1 MPAPVAHILF
11 ARLRDHVLA
20 QLTSIDPAV
29 PGWFVGRP
37 GSDLQ
42 IGRTLIAHA
51 GSRDGSRAG
60 VPLGLQV
67 HDTALA
73 RDPFIQAFPECAQ
86 PPAWPTIPI
95 PIPIHVPRA
104 EPGRGAQEWPR
115 VFGSTHAA
123 AAGDGPVFQV
133 DMYET
138 DAWDP
143 DAQLSLGPDDRVSFV
158 IKPRGQAV
166 VKRLFLQDA
175 IDRGYLLLDLRE
187 RTLTLPGWARLLAVR

>member
-20 QLTSIDPAV
+20 QLASIDPAV
-29 PGWFVGRP
+29 PGWFAGRP
-37 GSDLQ
+37 GSNLQ
-42 IGRTLIAHA
+42 IGRTLIAHTGNGA
-51 GSRDGSRAG
+51 GSRAG
-60 VPLGLQV
+60 SRAGIPLGFQM
-67 HDTALA
+67 HDPALA

-86 PPAWPTIPI
+86 PPAWPALS
-95 PIPIHVPRA
+95 IHVPRA

-123 AAGDGPVFQV
+123 TAGDGPVFQV
-133 DMYET
+133 DMHET

-143 DAQLSLGPDDRVSFV
+143 DAQLGLGPDDRVSFV
-158 IKPRGQAV
+158 VKPRGQTV

-187 RTLTLPGWARLLAVR
+187 RALTLPGWACLLAVR